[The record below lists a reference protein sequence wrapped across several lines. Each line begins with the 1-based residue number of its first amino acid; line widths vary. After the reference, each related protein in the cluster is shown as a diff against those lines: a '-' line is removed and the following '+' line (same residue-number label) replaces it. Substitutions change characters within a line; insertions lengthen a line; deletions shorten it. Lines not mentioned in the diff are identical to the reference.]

1 MPGFARIFVR
11 WCFCNIF
18 SAVSPCF
25 TSDVA
30 SEGGILASP
39 AAQETLPLAWSWQL
53 PKWGE
58 DRESGKQNDLFRDQF
73 AWRIIGISRM
83 HVPYLA
89 MFSLCHRCLKYPR
102 KLNIMISI
110 WHYIMWKLSL
120 LLYGHNLT
128 ACQWGLWPYSWTSQ
142 GEILRSLITGR
153 VVTSPGWMEL
163 AALHQ
168 RLAVGP
174 TQMCQIC
181 HLQRH
186 GRLGGLGI
194 LGCFGHDDYVWLCH
208 IH

>member
-1 MPGFARIFVR
+1 MGTLGLASLHRISISIPGQVSSSPRFPGIKDTKYTYLNIRRRYILKYTRYVPGFVRIFVR

-18 SAVSPCF
+18 SAVSPGF

-83 HVPYLA
+83 HLPYLA

-110 WHYIMWKLSL
+110 
-120 LLYGHNLT
+120 
-128 ACQWGLWPYSWTSQ
+128 
-142 GEILRSLITGR
+142 
-153 VVTSPGWMEL
+153 
-163 AALHQ
+163 
-168 RLAVGP
+168 
-174 TQMCQIC
+174 
-181 HLQRH
+181 
-186 GRLGGLGI
+186 
-194 LGCFGHDDYVWLCH
+194 
-208 IH
+208 